1 RVSSISLGCPLRVA
15 RGGPAAVPDSRGGLA
30 HRRRRGEMSDVVYR
44 SEVRIERVK
53 GPIRKAYLPAEKEP
67 VIFGVHGAVAE
78 HYKVSPAVAEP
89 RATTL
94 DYIVAAA
101 GG

>member
-1 RVSSISLGCPLRVA
+1 
-15 RGGPAAVPDSRGGLA
+15 
-30 HRRRRGEMSDVVYR
+30 MSEVVYR

-53 GPIRKAYLPAEKEP
+53 GPVRKAYLPAEKEP

-78 HYKVSPAVAEP
+78 HYKVDPDAFAP

-94 DYIVAAA
+94 DYVVAAA
-101 GG
+101 AG

>member
-1 RVSSISLGCPLRVA
+1 MGEVKYVSR
-15 RGGPAAVPDSRGGLA
+15 
-30 HRRRRGEMSDVVYR
+30 
-44 SEVRIERVK
+44 VRIER
-53 GPIRKAYLPAEKEP
+53 IRGSLRRAQIPGEDEP
-67 VIFGVHGAVAE
+67 VYFGVHHEVAE
-78 HYKVSPAVAEP
+78 HYGVAAPGDAE